1 MIQYLALPIIKL
13 SRFHMIDINLLGIK
27 QKKSIVII
35 LTIPYYH
42 IIITNIQ
49 YDEFL
54 NHARFRTVNY

>member
-1 MIQYLALPIIKL
+1 MV
-13 SRFHMIDINLLGIK
+13 DINLLGIK

-35 LTIPYYH
+35 LTISYYN

-54 NHARFRTVNY
+54 NHPRLRTVSY